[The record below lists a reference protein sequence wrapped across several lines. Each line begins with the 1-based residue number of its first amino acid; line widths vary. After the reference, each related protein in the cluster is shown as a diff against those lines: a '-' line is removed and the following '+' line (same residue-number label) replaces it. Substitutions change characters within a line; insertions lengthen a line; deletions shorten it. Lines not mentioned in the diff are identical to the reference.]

1 MKTVKESI
9 MYEQN
14 AMFNTFSFRVNEY
27 FIFLRFKIATNNS
40 KIIFW
45 GRKGHIGGNQII
57 ERIIYEIILLKIN
70 SVHLPV
76 WIF

>member
-1 MKTVKESI
+1 

-14 AMFNTFSFRVNEY
+14 AMFNTFSFWVNEY
-27 FIFLRFKIATNNS
+27 FNFLRFKIATNNS

-57 ERIIYEIILLKIN
+57 ESIIYEIILLKLN